1 MAGFQHDFASMALF
15 RTKMEKELNDRLEAA
30 SAYAE
35 TAVKAALSQAGGGKL
50 YGSHRAAAPGSPPA
64 TWTGRLRASITHQV
78 IRSGLYMQ
86 AIIGTDVWY
95 APMLEFGTSKMAPR
109 PFLRVTIDRIRPI
122 LWKLMA
128 GGR

>member
-1 MAGFQHDFASMALF
+1 MAFQYDFASMATF
-15 RTKMEKELNDRLEAA
+15 RARIDTELRNRLEKA

-35 TAVKAALSQAGGGKL
+35 TMVKMALSQPGTGRL

-64 TWTGRLRASITHQV
+64 AWTGRLRASITHKV
-78 IRSGLYMQ
+78 IRTGMVLQ
-86 AIIGTDVWY
+86 AIISTDVWY
-95 APMLEFGTSKMAPR
+95 APLQEYGTSKMAPH
-109 PFLRVTIDRIRPI
+109 PFMRTTIERIKPI